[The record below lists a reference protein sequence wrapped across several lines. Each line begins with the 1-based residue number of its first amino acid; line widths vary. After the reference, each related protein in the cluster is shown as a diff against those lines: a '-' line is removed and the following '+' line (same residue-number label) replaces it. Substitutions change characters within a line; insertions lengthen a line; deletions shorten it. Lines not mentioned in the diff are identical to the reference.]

1 MANPTDALASLGS
14 AALSSLP
21 GRPVRGPAGA
31 PSRRVVR
38 ASRDRVQRL
47 RTEAGRLR
55 FVSVCQRELLHR
67 DAEPGRGR

>member
-14 AALSSLP
+14 AALGSLP
-21 GRPVRGPAGA
+21 GRVVREPVGA
-31 PSRRVVR
+31 PTRRVR

-47 RTEAGRLR
+47 RADAGRRR
-55 FVSVCQRELLHR
+55 FVSVCRRELLRR

>member
-21 GRPVRGPAGA
+21 GRVVREPVGA

-38 ASRDRVQRL
+38 ASRDREQRL
-47 RTEAGRLR
+47 RAEARRRR
-55 FVSVCQRELLHR
+55 FVSVCRRELLRR